1 MKIFISHIPNT
12 YNYGSAMMAVNVIHY
27 LNEELGGDVEFY
39 TDCSSQED
47 LERLKKSTNLKNIR
61 INEIE
66 IKLGKKNSGGK
77 VKKLLSIPS
86 RLNDYDN
93 RLNDY
98 VNKISKAYDG
108 VIILGGDDLSEYY
121 SKRNIVFE
129 LNRIR
134 KLNGKTK
141 IFLIGQTIGPFTSF
155 RKLLAKVSL
164 KGSYIYTRDYKTYNF
179 VNDNYKPREVKASAD
194 LAFLDLPN
202 QHNLHKNYLEK
213 LGLEENKYL
222 TLVPSGLVNSYVNN
236 EQRYIEEWVK
246 IIEDLSIKED
256 LKEKKFAMLAHV
268 LKPAKSDDRIIISKI
283 YDKLSKDLKDKV
295 IKIDYPI
302 LPEEAREILR
312 GGLFTITGRMH
323 SAVSTFQIK
332 KPALSLSYSIKYAG
346 VIGEILGMD
355 KLIIESVG
363 DDKWESGY
371 IRSAVNEKVDFI
383 LSDYDKLV
391 KDIDLA
397 VEKAKVLVEDQ
408 IKDISI
414 QLMDT

>member
-27 LNEELGGDVEFY
+27 LNEELGGNVEFY
-39 TDCSSQED
+39 TDCSSEED
-47 LERLKKSTNLKNIR
+47 LERLKKSTNLENIK

-66 IKLGKKNSGGK
+66 IKLGKKSSGGK
-77 VKKLLSIPS
+77 VKKFLSIPS

-98 VNKISKAYDG
+98 VDKISKAYDG
-108 VIILGGDDLSEYY
+108 VIVLGGDDLSEYY

-134 KLNGKTK
+134 KLNEKTK
-141 IFLIGQTIGPFTSF
+141 VFLIGQTIGPFTSF
-155 RKLLAKVSL
+155 RKTLAKLSL
-164 KGSYIYTRDYKTYNF
+164 RGAYIYTRDYKTYNF
-179 VNDNYKPREVKASAD
+179 VNDNYKPKAIRPSAD

-202 QHNLHKNYLEK
+202 QHNLHRNYVEK

-236 EQRYIEEWVK
+236 ERVYIEEWVK
-246 IIEDLSIKED
+246 IIQDLSSKEA
-256 LKEKKFAMLAHV
+256 LNKTKFVMLAHV
-268 LKPAKSDDRIIISKI
+268 LKPAKSDDRVIINKI
-283 YDKLSKDLKDKV
+283 YDKLSKDLKEKV
-295 IKIDYPI
+295 VKIDYPI

-312 GGLFTITGRMH
+312 GGIFTITGRMH

-346 VIGEILGMD
+346 VIGEILNMD
-355 KLIIESVG
+355 KLIIDSVG
-363 DDKWESGY
+363 DEKWEKGQ
-371 IRSAVNEKVDFI
+371 IRAAVSEKVDFI
-383 LSDYDKLV
+383 LSDYNKLI
-391 KDIDLA
+391 KDIDLT
-397 VEKAKVLVEDQ
+397 VEKAKILVEDQ
-408 IKDISI
+408 IKDIAK
-414 QLMDT
+414 QLIDK